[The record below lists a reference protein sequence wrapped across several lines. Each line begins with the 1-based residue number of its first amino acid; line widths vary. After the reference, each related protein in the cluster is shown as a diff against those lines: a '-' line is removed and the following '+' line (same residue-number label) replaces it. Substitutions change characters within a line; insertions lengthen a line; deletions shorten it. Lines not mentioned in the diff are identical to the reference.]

1 MPGFVNEDKTFW
13 IKPMLPCAPRYPGF
27 GDVRPIL
34 LGCVR
39 GFFNAD
45 PMAIKEPPDRANA
58 NPQTA
63 LTKSRTVLL
72 Q

>member
-1 MPGFVNEDKTFW
+1 
-13 IKPMLPCAPRYPGF
+13 MLPFAPRYPGF
-27 GDVRPIL
+27 GDVRLIL

-39 GFFNAD
+39 SLFNAD

>member
-1 MPGFVNEDKTFW
+1 MSPFA
-13 IKPMLPCAPRYPGF
+13 LRYPGF

-39 GFFNAD
+39 GLFNAD

>member
-1 MPGFVNEDKTFW
+1 
-13 IKPMLPCAPRYPGF
+13 MLPCAPRYPGF
-27 GDVRPIL
+27 GDVQPIL
-34 LGCVR
+34 RGC
-39 GFFNAD
+39 GAAYFNAD
-45 PMAIKEPPDRANA
+45 LMAIKEPPDRANA